1 MYCFSPYNFSRP
13 LATLVCVFAVTVGVG
28 IGAPT
33 ATYAQTSD
41 DQTYNCGAYGAGDYG
56 GMDCVTAAETTPTPP
71 PAPTPTP
78 TPASSGL
85 FPDTGGSLGVW
96 AAFGALL
103 LAFGLGV
110 YGSSRRR
117 ASRAC

>member
-13 LATLVCVFAVTVGVG
+13 LATLVCVFVVTVGVG

-33 ATYAQTSD
+33 ATYAQTPD
-41 DQTYNCGAYGAGDYG
+41 DQTYSCGAYGAGDYG
-56 GMDCVTAAETTPTPP
+56 GSECVTAAETT
-71 PAPTPTP
+71 PTPTP

-96 AAFGALL
+96 AAIGALL
-103 LAFGLGV
+103 LAVGLGF
-110 YGSSRRR
+110 YGYSRRR